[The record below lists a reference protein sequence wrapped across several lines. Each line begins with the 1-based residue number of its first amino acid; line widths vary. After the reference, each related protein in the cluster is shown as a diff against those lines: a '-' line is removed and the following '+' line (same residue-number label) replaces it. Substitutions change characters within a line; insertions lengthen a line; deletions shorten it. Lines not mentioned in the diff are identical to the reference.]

1 MRAVKHVGCVM
12 NDRRKHQ
19 VECGADESLYVHSEQ
34 RRNFQS
40 KCFQE
45 STGFMLLPPTPGTCG
60 GSQLSSRHTEP
71 LGLQVQGFCCPL
83 QQRPCSGRVRPKV
96 TLQSRGGGDGRL
108 TVQCS
113 LRSRLESGAKPAARS
128 RTGTGPEMKPQGLA
142 AAVSHCLDPASET
155 AKSAT
160 TPCENKR
167 QAGDG
172 QPGATKVSELHLY
185 LPSLICEDDK
195 QDGEAEEMRTLVV
208 ETRV

>member
-1 MRAVKHVGCVM
+1 M
-12 NDRRKHQ
+12 
-19 VECGADESLYVHSEQ
+19 
-34 RRNFQS
+34 
-40 KCFQE
+40 
-45 STGFMLLPPTPGTCG
+45 TG
-60 GSQLSSRHTEP
+60 GSIKWSVVQMKACMSTASRGGTFSPNAFKRAQGSCCFHQHQGPVEAHSFPPDTLS
-71 LGLQVQGFCCPL
+71 LWACKGFCCPL